1 MTRRTTIAVALDGAG
16 WHPAAWRDP
25 SARPAELFTPGY
37 WIELAQLAER
47 AGIDFLTI
55 EDALGLQSSVFA
67 AIDDRT
73 DQVRGRLD
81 ALLIASFIAPLTS
94 RIGLVPTVT
103 TTHTEPFHIATG
115 VQTLDF
121 TSRGRAG
128 WRVQVSPAA
137 HEARHFG
144 RRAIEPLDLETARR
158 SDSTLVR
165 ELFDEARDAVE
176 VVRRLWDSWEDDAI
190 VRDAASGRFVDREKL
205 HHTDFEGERFSI
217 KGPSITPRSPQGQPV
232 VAALAHAT
240 IPFELAATS
249 ADLVFVTP
257 HDDTEAASIL
267 AEVRDAER
275 RVGREDRELSVLA
288 DLVVLLEATPELAEA
303 ALARLDAANGGA
315 ATSDAL
321 IFAGTPEALVEV
333 IGAWTALGY
342 DGVRL
347 RPARLTRDLEQIA
360 TWVAPEFARADAAGA
375 TLRERLGFERP
386 ASRYAAK
393 EVAA

>member
-25 SARPAELFTPGY
+25 SARPADLFTPGY
-37 WIELAQLAER
+37 WVELAQLAER
-47 AGIDFLTI
+47 AGIDLLTI
-55 EDALGLQSSVFA
+55 EDGLGLQSSVFA
-67 AIDDRT
+67 GADDRT

-94 RIGLVPTVT
+94 HIGIVPTVT
-103 TTHTEPFHIATG
+103 TTHTEPFHIATA

-128 WRVQVSPAA
+128 WRVQASPAA

-144 RRAIEPLDLETARR
+144 RRTIEPIDLAAARR
-158 SDSTLVR
+158 GESALVR

-190 VRDAASGRFVDREKL
+190 VRDPASGRFLDRDKL
-205 HHTDFEGERFSI
+205 HYADFEGPYFSV
-217 KGPSITPRSPQGQPV
+217 KGTSITPRSPQGQPL
-232 VAALAHAT
+232 VAVLAHQA
-240 IPFELAATS
+240 IPYELAATS
-249 ADLVFVTP
+249 SDLVFVTP
-257 HDDTEAASIL
+257 HDDAQAASIL
-267 AEVRDAER
+267 AEVRDAEV
-275 RVGREDRELSVLA
+275 RVGREGRELSVLA
-288 DLVVLLEATPELAEA
+288 DLVVLLEATPQLAAA
-303 ALARLDAANGGA
+303 ALERLDAANGEA

-321 IFAGTPEALVEV
+321 IFAGTPDALVER
-333 IGAWTALGY
+333 IEAWTTLGY

-347 RPARLTRDLEQIA
+347 RPARLTRDLEHIA
-360 TWVAPEFARADAAGA
+360 TWVAPRFDRADAAGA

-386 ASRYAAK
+386 ANRYAAK
-393 EVAA
+393 ETAA